1 MKKKVVVILAAVL
14 LISGITALGFTI
26 AENMQRAAL
35 EAESE
40 SLLTLAEQSAQAQ
53 RAESS
58 GQVLEARIC
67 GDESG
72 TDLRQLMREKGY
84 YEDDITMT
92 VAKIVDASVYYDMTQ
107 EEYDYIVSLTKLGY
121 NPERLVEIYQ
131 FLQLTP
137 DNISLMK
144 QIYDKGSA
152 YMDSQFW
159 IENTYEAIKGI
170 GEQTPSIQEID
181 AYVKSGI
188 STDEILLC
196 YQMSLKGTKPI
207 RQILDERKNGTA
219 WPQICESVYGEEELE
234 ASEFPADIDL
244 RSLQTYIQL
253 ADKTGNKAKDVIE
266 LDSTGAININ
276 QNILTQ
282 YDDRTQRA
290 EVLKQNLDADP
301 QNKGKLTQIIK
312 DKAEGVSDETA
323 QILVEKGFRA
333 KEVEEAVETTK
344 TNANLEE
351 IRVIL
356 EAEDEEVAQ
365 Q

>member
-1 MKKKVVVILAAVL
+1 M
-14 LISGITALGFTI
+14 
-26 AENMQRAAL
+26 
-35 EAESE
+35 
-40 SLLTLAEQSAQAQ
+40 
-53 RAESS
+53 
-58 GQVLEARIC
+58 
-67 GDESG
+67 
-72 TDLRQLMREKGY
+72 
-84 YEDDITMT
+84 
-92 VAKIVDASVYYDMTQ
+92 
-107 EEYDYIVSLTKLGY
+107 
-121 NPERLVEIYQ
+121 EIYH

-170 GEQTPSIQEID
+170 GEQTLSIQEID

-290 EVLKQNLDADP
+290 EVL
-301 QNKGKLTQIIK
+301 
-312 DKAEGVSDETA
+312 
-323 QILVEKGFRA
+323 
-333 KEVEEAVETTK
+333 
-344 TNANLEE
+344 
-351 IRVIL
+351 
-356 EAEDEEVAQ
+356 
-365 Q
+365 

>member
-1 MKKKVVVILAAVL
+1 MKKKFVVILVAVL
-14 LISGITALGFTI
+14 LVSGITALGFTI

-40 SLLTLAEQSAQAQ
+40 SLLTLAEQSAQAPRIENSQ
-53 RAESS
+53 
-58 GQVLEARIC
+58 QVLAARIS
-67 GDESG
+67 GTASG

-92 VAKIVDASVYYDMTQ
+92 VAKVVDASVYYDMTQ
-107 EEYDYIVSLTKLGY
+107 EEYKYIVSLAKLGY

-152 YMDSQFW
+152 YMESQFW

-170 GEQTPSIQEID
+170 SEQTLSIQEID
-181 AYVKSGI
+181 FYVKSGV

-196 YQMSLKGTKPI
+196 YQMSLKGTKSI
-207 RQILDERKNGTA
+207 RQILDERKNGSS
-219 WPQICESVYGEEELE
+219 WPQICETVYGEEELE
-234 ASEFPADIDL
+234 AVGFPADMDL

-253 ADKTGNKAKDVIE
+253 AAKTGNKTKDIIE
-266 LDSTGAININ
+266 HDSTGAININ
-276 QNILTQ
+276 QDILAQ
-282 YDDRTQRA
+282 YDARTQRA
-290 EVLKQNLDADP
+290 ETLKQNLGADP
-301 QNKGKLTQIIK
+301 QNKERLVKIIQE
-312 DKAEGVSDETA
+312 KAEGVSDETA
-323 QILVEKGFRA
+323 QILVDKGFRA
-333 KEVEEAVETTK
+333 REVEEAVETTK
-344 TNANLEE
+344 ANAELDE
-351 IRVIL
+351 IRMIL
-356 EAEDEEVAQ
+356 DTAEEEVTQ